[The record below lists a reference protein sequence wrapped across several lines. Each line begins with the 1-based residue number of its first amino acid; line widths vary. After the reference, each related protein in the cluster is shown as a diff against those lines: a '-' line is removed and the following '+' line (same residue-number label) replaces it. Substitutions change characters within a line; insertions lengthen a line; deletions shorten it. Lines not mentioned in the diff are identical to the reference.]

1 MKVISESKNLTLYS
15 DETSK
20 FGRSFEVFAVTDS
33 DKNSYL
39 LGLRKMHSKSSETVL
54 DTLKQILSD
63 IDSVAE
69 GTNTGKKI
77 LTNIKNTM
85 SDRAATEKKFQHLL
99 ENYRKDILPNI
110 KEGCKDMN
118 EEEKKA
124 CGSMNNFF
132 ADFIFLLILL
142 MFVEKLY

>member
-1 MKVISESKNLTLYS
+1 M
-15 DETSK
+15 
-20 FGRSFEVFAVTDS
+20 
-33 DKNSYL
+33 
-39 LGLRKMHSKSSETVL
+39 
-54 DTLKQILSD
+54 SD

-77 LTNIKNTM
+77 LTKNTM

-118 EEEKKA
+118 EEENKA

-132 ADFIFLLILL
+132 ADFIFL
-142 MFVEKLY
+142 